1 MKQLYN
7 KLQYI
12 DHSKENRSRLS
23 KEVLNN
29 QTLLPDLMEICL
41 INDDKTSIKAYW
53 VLEYSC
59 KNSIEIIIPFLDDF
73 IENLHKVNFDS
84 SKRPVAKICELI
96 CEFYSKNELTP
107 IKKVLT
113 NVHINKIS
121 EACFDWLISNEKVA
135 VKAHAMRSLFLLGK
149 KFDWIHPELKQ
160 VLEQGFSTHT
170 AAYKARARHI
180 LNKLK

>member
-12 DHSKENRSRLS
+12 NHSREKRSILS
-23 KEVLNN
+23 EEVLNN
-29 QTLLPDLMEICL
+29 PILLPDLIEICFM
-41 INDDKTSIKAYW
+41 NEDKTSIKAYW
-53 VLEYSC
+53 ILEYSC
-59 KNSIEIIIPFLDDF
+59 KNTIEIIIPFLDSF
-73 IENLHKVNFDS
+73 TENLHKVNFDS

-96 CEFYSKNELTP
+96 CESYCTNEL
-107 IKKVLT
+107 ISLKKVLT
-113 NVHINKIS
+113 DVHINKIS
-121 EACFDWLISNEKVA
+121 EVCFDWLINPEKVA

-160 VLEQGFSTHT
+160 VLEQGFSIHT